1 MRHRLTG
8 NVAESV
14 SRPREWL
21 MFMNDVVN
29 LKLRYGRRVLEKK
42 KYKEKQNFLT
52 IFIIIQH
59 NIYLWT
65 VLIVGFLGEK
75 MNKCMQK
82 MVSEVV

>member
-1 MRHRLTG
+1 M
-8 NVAESV
+8 
-14 SRPREWL
+14 
-21 MFMNDVVN
+21 DVEF
-29 LKLRYGRRVLEKK
+29 LRKK

-59 NIYLWT
+59 NIYLWNIF
-65 VLIVGFLGEK
+65 IVGFLGEK